1 MHKGISAL
9 DIRDAEKVNQSQAG
23 KEGAR
28 AELWEGH
35 FGRGVARVK
44 KCSEEGM
51 CMQCINWPI

>member
-23 KEGAR
+23 QEGAR

-44 KCSEEGM
+44 NVQKKECVCSV
-51 CMQCINWPI
+51 